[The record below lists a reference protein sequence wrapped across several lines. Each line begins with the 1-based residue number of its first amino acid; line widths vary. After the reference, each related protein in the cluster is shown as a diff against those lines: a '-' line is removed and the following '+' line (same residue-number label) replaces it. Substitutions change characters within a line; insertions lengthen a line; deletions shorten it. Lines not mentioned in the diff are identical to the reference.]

1 MHLKLITKR
10 IDLLSL
16 RVLITMSFFR
26 FLYSK
31 SLFIQLLLALLVSI
45 LIVYLSLTFLKYF
58 TFHNNHQKV
67 PNLKGISLINLPQ
80 IISDKNL
87 RFEIIDSS
95 KFTPILPPL
104 SVIEH
109 LPGPGKLVKKNR
121 KIYVTLNPSG
131 YKRISVPNVV
141 QITRRNAEVKLISVG
156 FSIGEI
162 TYENNIGK
170 NMVLEVRYEGEPIEP
185 GILLRKTSK
194 IDLVLGNGKSN
205 HESN

>member
-10 IDLLSL
+10 NDLLSL
-16 RVLITMSFFR
+16 KSLITMNFFR

-185 GILLRKTSK
+185 GILLQKTAK

>member
-1 MHLKLITKR
+1 MHLKLITKC

-16 RVLITMSFFR
+16 KSLITMNFFR

-31 SLFIQLLLALLVSI
+31 SLFIQLLIALLVSI

-109 LPGPGKLVKKNR
+109 LPGPGQLVKKNR

-185 GILLRKTSK
+185 GILLKKTAK

-205 HESN
+205 NESN

>member
-1 MHLKLITKR
+1 M
-10 IDLLSL
+10 
-16 RVLITMSFFR
+16 
-26 FLYSK
+26 
-31 SLFIQLLLALLVSI
+31 
-45 LIVYLSLTFLKYF
+45 
-58 TFHNNHQKV
+58 
-67 PNLKGISLINLPQ
+67 
-80 IISDKNL
+80 
-87 RFEIIDSS
+87 
-95 KFTPILPPL
+95 
-104 SVIEH
+104 
-109 LPGPGKLVKKNR
+109 PGPGQLVKKNR

-185 GILLRKTSK
+185 GVLLHKTSK

>member
-16 RVLITMSFFR
+16 KSLITMNFFR

-95 KFTPILPPL
+95 KFTPTLPPL

-109 LPGPGKLVKKNR
+109 LPGPGQLVKKNR

-185 GILLRKTSK
+185 GILLKKTAK

-205 HESN
+205 NESN

>member
-1 MHLKLITKR
+1 MN
-10 IDLLSL
+10 
-16 RVLITMSFFR
+16 FFR

-31 SLFIQLLLALLVSI
+31 SLFIQLLIALLVSI

-95 KFTPILPPL
+95 KFTPTLPPL

-109 LPGPGKLVKKNR
+109 LPGPGQLVKKNR

-185 GILLRKTSK
+185 GILLKKTAK

-205 HESN
+205 NESN

>member
-16 RVLITMSFFR
+16 RDLITMSFFR

-31 SLFIQLLLALLVSI
+31 SLFIQLLLALFVSI

-95 KFTPILPPL
+95 KFTPTLPPL

-109 LPGPGKLVKKNR
+109 LPGPGQLVKKNR

-141 QITRRNAEVKLISVG
+141 QITRRNAEAKLISVG

-162 TYENNIGK
+162 TYKNNIGK

-185 GILLRKTSK
+185 GVLLHKTSK

-205 HESN
+205 HESK